1 MPTRNTTTDIP
12 DAEQI
17 AAEYERRSSR
27 LGQMRDELRVLRAA
41 TPTAEHAPTVV
52 ATGEHALRQ
61 QIKLLA
67 STVEKL
73 VEREQSSLGQVL
85 ERLQQ
90 QQQPTTPVDP
100 HLRDMQRLELSR
112 IKNQI
117 APIRWPLLIAIVLF
131 GVTMLLAN
139 LVLMGL
145 MTADILTRTS

>member
-27 LGQMRDELRVLRAA
+27 LGQMREELRTLRAPTPA
-41 TPTAEHAPTVV
+41 TTEHAPTVM
-52 ATGEHALRQ
+52 ATGEQALRQ

-90 QQQPTTPVDP
+90 QPTTPVDP
-100 HLRDMQRLELSR
+100 HLRDMQRLEASR
-112 IKNQI
+112 LKNQI

-131 GVTMLLAN
+131 GVTMLIAN

-145 MTADILTRTS
+145 MTADILTRSP